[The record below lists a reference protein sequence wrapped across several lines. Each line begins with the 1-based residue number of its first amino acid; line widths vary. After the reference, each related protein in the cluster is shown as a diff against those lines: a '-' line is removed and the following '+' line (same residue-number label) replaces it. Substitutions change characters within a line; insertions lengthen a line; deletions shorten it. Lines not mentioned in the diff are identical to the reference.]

1 MRPVLIHEVGL
12 RDGLQSERQI
22 VPTVVKT
29 EWLERLLDAGLD
41 LVQVG
46 SFVNPAKVPQMADT
60 DELFRRVQG
69 RPRGGT
75 RLSALV
81 LNEKGLERAL
91 DCGVDLVC
99 AGASASETHSLRNAG
114 VGSAEAVARIL
125 AVADAARKAGLQVQA
140 SVQSA
145 FGCGFEGPV
154 GETRV
159 MGMVAAYVQAGIR
172 SISLADTA
180 GHAHPSQVAA
190 YVRRILALCPE
201 AEVTVHLHNTYGLGL
216 ANAYAA
222 MDAGAAVLETSFGGL
237 GGCPFTKL
245 AAGNVATEDLVHGLQ
260 QAGQRLDIRLDR
272 IIGVS
277 QEAAMV
283 LGRELP
289 GCVYRTG
296 GIRAVPALV

>member
-1 MRPVLIHEVGL
+1 MRPLLIHEVGL
-12 RDGLQSERQI
+12 RDGLQAEKQI
-22 VPTVVKT
+22 VPTALKA

-60 DELFRRVQG
+60 DELFHRLRG
-69 RPRGGT
+69 RPRGRT
-75 RLSALV
+75 QLSALV
-81 LNEKGLERAL
+81 LNEKGLGRAL
-91 DCGVDLVC
+91 DCGADLVC
-99 AGASASETHSLRNAG
+99 VGASASETHSLKNTGAG
-114 VGSAEAVARIL
+114 TAEAVARIL
-125 AVADAARKAGLQVQA
+125 AVADAARKAGLRVQA

-159 MGMVAAYVQAGIR
+159 MGMVAAYLQAGLR
-172 SISLADTA
+172 QISLADTA
-180 GHAHPSQVAA
+180 GHGHPAQVTA
-190 YVRRILALCPE
+190 YVRRVLSLCPE
-201 AEVTVHLHNTYGLGL
+201 AEVTVHLHNTYGLGM

-222 MDAGAAVLETSFGGL
+222 LEAGATALETSFGGL
-237 GGCPFTKL
+237 GGCPFTRV
-245 AAGNVATEDLVHGLQ
+245 AAGNIATEDLVHGLQ
-260 QAGQRLDIRLDR
+260 QAGLRLDVRLDR
-272 IIGVS
+272 IIGVA
-277 QEAAMV
+277 QDAAMV